1 MKNIGFH
8 GGHTVYEHG
17 PASDVVV
24 FFQCI
29 TTYAEYVQ
37 SEYDFSLLTDRL
49 YRRYLKQDEL
59 KPAEELMS
67 IVEYLFSKIQSNTVD
82 WQKMGGDTEL
92 TNLDFKQPTLNLVF
106 MDYFCRFIDA
116 KESAKSFLDTFKIY
130 QPVKIVISDLPWFI
144 DDKNRPLEQYDA
156 LGPDD
161 PPFWLR

>member
-17 PASDVVV
+17 PASDVIV

-29 TTYAEYVQ
+29 TVYAEHVQ

-49 YRRYLKQDEL
+49 YRRYLKQNEL
-59 KPAEELMS
+59 RPAMELMS
-67 IVEYLFSKIQSNTVD
+67 IVECLFGKVQSNTVD
-82 WQKMGGDTEL
+82 WKMMEVNFEL
-92 TNLDFKQPTLNLVF
+92 TKLDLNQLTLNLVF
-106 MDYFCRFIDA
+106 TDYFRRFVDA
-116 KESAKSFLDTFKIY
+116 KESAESFLNTFKIY

-144 DDKNRPLEQYDA
+144 DDKNRPLEQFDA

>member
-1 MKNIGFH
+1 MKNVGFH

-17 PASDVVV
+17 PTSDVIV

-29 TTYAEYVQ
+29 TIYAEYVQ
-37 SEYDFSLLTDRL
+37 SEYDFSLLTDHL

-59 KPAEELMS
+59 RPAMELMS
-67 IVEYLFSKIQSNTVD
+67 IVECLFSKIQSNTVD
-82 WQKMGGDTEL
+82 WQIMGMDCEL
-92 TNLDFKQPTLNLVF
+92 TKLDFNQPTLDLVF
-106 MDYFCRFIDA
+106 IDYFRHFLDA
-116 KESAKSFLDTFKIY
+116 KESAESFLNTFKIY

-156 LGPDD
+156 LGPHD